1 MSTNYGPTSSC
12 GNSSSGLTAQGAL
25 SVADDAVVMPT
36 MNCGCVGFQLF
47 SGAWSGTVTFEGTI
61 DGVNWVAINADPMPT
76 GSATTTATAQ
86 GLFQVP
92 CAGLS
97 QVRARLSTA
106 TSGSITITGNTSLAP
121 RST

>member
-1 MSTNYGPTSSC
+1 MSTSYIPTS
-12 GNSSSGLTAQGAL
+12 GAGITDAGLTAQGTL
-25 SVADDAVVMPT
+25 SVANDAVVMPT
-36 MNCGCVGFQLF
+36 MNCGCVSFQLF

-61 DGVNWVAINADPMPT
+61 DGTNWVAINADPMPT
-76 GSATTTATAQ
+76 GAAATSTTAQ

-106 TSGSITITGNTSLAP
+106 TSGSITVTGNTSLAP